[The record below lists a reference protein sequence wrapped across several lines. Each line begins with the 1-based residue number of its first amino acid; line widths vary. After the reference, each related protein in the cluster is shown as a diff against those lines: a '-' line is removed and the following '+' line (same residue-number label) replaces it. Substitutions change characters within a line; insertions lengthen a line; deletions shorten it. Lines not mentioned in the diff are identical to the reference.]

1 MSRRKY
7 VEVEVDLE
15 EFEDEDIREEAQRRG
30 LDFGQEEIAD
40 LATLI
45 KEGDAAMAILVLNQ
59 LVGDSQTLRNAIE
72 LGVSRAR
79 RR

>member
-1 MSRRKY
+1 MAKL
-7 VEVEVDLE
+7 VMVKAEVDLAD
-15 EFEDEDIREEAQRRG
+15 FDDEDIREEAYRRG

-45 KEGDAAMAILVLNQ
+45 KEGDAPMAIIVLSQ
-59 LVGDSQTLRNAIE
+59 LVGDSPTLRNAID

-79 RR
+79 KR